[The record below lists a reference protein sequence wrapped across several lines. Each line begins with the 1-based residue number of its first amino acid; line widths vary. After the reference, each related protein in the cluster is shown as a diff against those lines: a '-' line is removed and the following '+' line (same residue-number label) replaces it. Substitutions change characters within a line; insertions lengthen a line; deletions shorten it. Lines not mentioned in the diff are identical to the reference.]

1 MSKDFKT
8 TCTLTYWVLSNDKKL
23 GGSWSTVIWEMS
35 THQTKE
41 AAYHV
46 IFGSTHFSKGEVQT
60 KTSISMDFRTSL
72 MHACMHAFLWDI
84 SKMYPAGTILMSFW
98 CIHTWC

>member
-1 MSKDFKT
+1 
-8 TCTLTYWVLSNDKKL
+8 
-23 GGSWSTVIWEMS
+23 
-35 THQTKE
+35 
-41 AAYHV
+41 
-46 IFGSTHFSKGEVQT
+46 
-60 KTSISMDFRTSL
+60 